1 MRVWT
6 DEQGLESYEAK
17 DKMGWAEVQQLL
29 SGEEA
34 TGYDEL
40 AGEWSFQT
48 TAGQRLTSAE
58 GSPSTLHHFRLA
70 SD

>member
-1 MRVWT
+1 MRVCT

-40 AGEWSFQT
+40 AGE
-48 TAGQRLTSAE
+48 
-58 GSPSTLHHFRLA
+58 
-70 SD
+70 